1 MIEYEYLEDNVFQ
14 NKLASRLNLLDEL
27 IRLEEIRL
35 EEAERRIS
43 FLEHSLISRGG
54 GYGNLPESVPIREV
68 ELSA

>member
-1 MIEYEYLEDNVFQ
+1 MNECENLEYSFCE
-14 NKLASRLNLLDEL
+14 SRDPRFNLLDEL
-27 IRLEEIRL
+27 IRLLEIRL

-43 FLEHSLISRGG
+43 LLEHPEISRGG

>member
-1 MIEYEYLEDNVFQ
+1 MYEEEIYPDKDFEPSD
-14 NKLASRLNLLDEL
+14 SRLSLLDGL
-27 IRLEEIRL
+27 IRLLEIRL

-43 FLEHSLISRGG
+43 ILEHPEISRGG